1 MMRLKRGL
9 ILTAVLSIL
18 SALPFC
24 VLATAGT
31 LTYTEQGN
39 LSGSL
44 GGTPFTNAQV
54 TFTLAGTPSSIH
66 VSGDTFWDVFPVG
79 AATVT
84 IAGIPGTATISNIAE
99 VVAFQ
104 CTSSCADPAAAFA
117 FDFPS
122 IGVFTIMGT
131 SNPAFGV
138 YDLTT
143 PIGPLSGVAFGTAPP
158 FLDTDKGQFVISS
171 YSGGTSTFTAFTE
184 VPEPESLGLLAIG
197 AALLLAARRR
207 LAR

>member
-1 MMRLKRGL
+1 MMRLKKGL
-9 ILTAVLSIL
+9 ILTAVFSIL

-54 TFTLAGTPSSIH
+54 TFTLAGTPSSIN
-66 VSGDTFWDVFPVG
+66 VSGDMFWDVFPGG

-84 IAGIPGTATISNIAE
+84 IAGIPGTATISNNAE
-99 VVAFQ
+99 VAVWQ
-104 CTSSCADPAAAFA
+104 CTSSCTNPAAAFA
-117 FDFPS
+117 FYTGGWVTF
-122 IGVFTIMGT
+122 MGT
-131 SNPAFGV
+131 SNPAFGT

-143 PIGPLSGVAFGTAPP
+143 PIGPLSGTMFGTAPP
-158 FLDTDKGQFVISS
+158 LDTDKGPFVISS
-171 YSGGTSTFTAFTE
+171 YSGQTSTFTAFTE

-207 LAR
+207 LTR